1 MANFYFK
8 IPALKTAI
16 LLFALLGAYS
26 VTAQEETEQDSTS
39 TGYSLGK
46 IELSDPNSI
55 LNKYTYDVDLDRYVY
70 TQKLGEF
77 NISYPLILTPDEYQ
91 RLIFQEEMRKYF
103 NEKSDALSGKK
114 EGTEE
119 EQKNL
124 LPNFYVNNNF
134 FESV

>member
-55 LNKYTYDVDLDRYVY
+55 LNL
-70 TQKLGEF
+70 
-77 NISYPLILTPDEYQ
+77 SLIH
-91 RLIFQEEMRKYF
+91 I
-103 NEKSDALSGKK
+103 
-114 EGTEE
+114 
-119 EQKNL
+119 
-124 LPNFYVNNNF
+124 
-134 FESV
+134 

>member
-1 MANFYFK
+1 LANFYFK

-16 LLFALLGAYS
+16 LLFVLLGAYT
-26 VTAQEETEQDSTS
+26 VTAQEEETEQDTTA

-77 NISYPLILTPDEYQ
+77 NISYPLILTPEEYQ

-124 LPNFYVNNNF
+124 LPNF
-134 FESV
+134 